1 MYEVRIKIQMVSTVD
16 RNRFSH
22 EEKRHFGYNGAR
34 NWSMASTKVLD
45 CSHGQALLFKHT
57 QLVQLGEGRV
67 LRELSSFE
75 SLKKNSFFQSWFV
88 LYFTQVLLFAV
99 F

>member
-1 MYEVRIKIQMVSTVD
+1 MYEVRIEIQMVSTVD
-16 RNRFSH
+16 RKRFSH
-22 EEKRHFGYNGAR
+22 EKKCHFCYNGAG

-67 LRELSSFE
+67 LRELSSSQ
-75 SLKKNSFFQSWFV
+75 SLRKSPFFQNWFV
-88 LYFTQVLLFAV
+88 LYFTKVLLFAV